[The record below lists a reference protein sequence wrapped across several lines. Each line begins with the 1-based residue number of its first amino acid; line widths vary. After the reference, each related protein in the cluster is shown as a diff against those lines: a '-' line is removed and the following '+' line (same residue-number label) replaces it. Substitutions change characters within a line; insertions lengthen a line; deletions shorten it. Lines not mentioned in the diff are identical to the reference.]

1 MEDLEDSKYMNHAIV
16 LAKKGE
22 GWVSPNPMV
31 GAVIVKKGKIIGE
44 GYHKACGKPHAERN
58 ALASCVE
65 SAKGA
70 TLYVTLEPCCHYGRT
85 PPCTDAI
92 IRSGI
97 SKVIIGS
104 GDPNPKVCGK
114 GVSILRKAGITV
126 KEGVLKKECDEMNTI
141 FFHYIV
147 TGTPYLAM
155 KYAMTA
161 DGKIATVTG
170 ASQWITGE
178 TAREHVHRLRH
189 KYSAIMV
196 GIGTVLHDD
205 PLLNC
210 RLKNGKNP
218 IRIICDSYLHIPVN
232 SRICQTA
239 GEIPTIVATTMT
251 NSVKVSRLKA
261 LGVKIL
267 TLPNKN
273 GKVDLPIL
281 MQKLGEFCVD
291 SILLEGGGV
300 LNYSA
305 LNDGLVQEMYVYIA
319 PKIFGGKEAKTPVEG
334 KGVLLPKECFQFAA
348 PEISVLGDDLLL
360 RFKKI

>member
-1 MEDLEDSKYMNHAIV
+1 
-16 LAKKGE
+16 
-22 GWVSPNPMV
+22 
-31 GAVIVKKGKIIGE
+31 
-44 GYHKACGKPHAERN
+44 
-58 ALASCVE
+58 
-65 SAKGA
+65 
-70 TLYVTLEPCCHYGRT
+70 
-85 PPCTDAI
+85 
-92 IRSGI
+92 
-97 SKVIIGS
+97 
-104 GDPNPKVCGK
+104 
-114 GVSILRKAGITV
+114 
-126 KEGVLKKECDEMNTI
+126 
-141 FFHYIV
+141 
-147 TGTPYLAM
+147 
-155 KYAMTA
+155 
-161 DGKIATVTG
+161 
-170 ASQWITGE
+170 
-178 TAREHVHRLRH
+178 
-189 KYSAIMV
+189 MV
-196 GIGTVLHDD
+196 GIETVLHDD